1 MNNAVIM
8 AHRGACAYAPENTMP
23 AFELA
28 KELGADGIEL
38 DVQLSRDGKLVVI
51 HDEEIDRT
59 SNGHGLV
66 SGMSYD
72 ELCGFDFSAGKDGY
86 KNTKIPLLEEVF
98 EFASREGIFVNV
110 EIKDSSF
117 GKTFPIADKVIE
129 AEKKY
134 KMTGNVTYSSFNHY
148 ILRYL
153 KSVSTEIPVSILYVG
168 GFVDIWE
175 YAKKL
180 DCDGIHPHYSALA
193 DKEVVSECHKLGI
206 KVRPW
211 TVNSEEQ
218 INFAFD
224 LGVDSIITNVPDL
237 AKKIADKKR

>member
-1 MNNAVIM
+1 MRNAAVM
-8 AHRGACAYAPENTMP
+8 AHRGASFYAPENTMP

-38 DVQLSRDGKLVVI
+38 DVQLTKDGKLVVI
-51 HDEEIDRT
+51 HDDEVDRT
-59 SNGHGLV
+59 SNGHGRV
-66 SGMSYD
+66 SEMSYS
-72 ELCGFDFSAGKDGY
+72 ELCTLDFSAGKDGY

-110 EIKDSSF
+110 EIKDDSCA
-117 GKTFPIADKVIE
+117 KTFPIADKVIE

-134 KMTGNVTYSSFNHY
+134 NMTGNVTYSSFNHY

-153 KSVSTEIPVSILYVG
+153 KNISQDIPVSILYVG

-193 DKEVVSECHKLGI
+193 DKNIILECHKLGI

-211 TVNSEEQ
+211 TVDSEEQ
-218 INFAFD
+218 MKFALD
-224 LGVDSIITNVPDL
+224 LGVDSLITNLPDL
-237 AKKIADKKR
+237 AKKIMMQK

>member
-1 MNNAVIM
+1 MRNAAVM
-8 AHRGACAYAPENTMP
+8 AHRGASFYAPENTMP

-38 DVQLSRDGKLVVI
+38 DVQLTKDGKLVVI
-51 HDEEIDRT
+51 HDDEVDRT
-59 SNGHGLV
+59 SNGHGRV
-66 SGMSYD
+66 SEMSYG
-72 ELCGFDFSAGKDGY
+72 ELCALDFSAGKDGY

-110 EIKDSSF
+110 EIKDDSCA
-117 GKTFPIADKVIE
+117 KTFHIADKVIE

-134 KMTGNVTYSSFNHY
+134 NMTGNVTYSSFNHY

-153 KSVSTEIPVSILYVG
+153 KNISQDIPVSILYVG

-193 DKEVVSECHKLGI
+193 DKNIILECHKLGI

-211 TVNSEEQ
+211 TVDSEEQ
-218 INFAFD
+218 MKFALD
-224 LGVDSIITNVPDL
+224 LGVDSLITNLPDL
-237 AKKIADKKR
+237 AKKIMMQK